1 MSVLQDQLRPAS
13 WRGVA
18 FAVEE
23 AGASVGRRVQ
33 VHEYPKRDKPFV
45 EDLGRGLRTV
55 PVTAVI
61 VGLDYIERVSRLLAE
76 AEKPGAGTLVHPWL
90 GTMQVTLSEPARVQ
104 FSSKGLGRAVVDFVF
119 VEAGE
124 LLFPVAQPATQ
135 QAAREQADKLS
146 AASQGDFA
154 ESFKTDGAADF
165 VGQDAIDKLREVADS
180 VAAGLSSIPGLGSL
194 ASVAGKAAQWQAL
207 INNPAALARSLAG
220 SLGLSGLI
228 GAAGDVSGL
237 IRGLLSFIGGFGDSG
252 APAVLSPG
260 RAQAHA
266 NSVAV
271 TGLVRR
277 VLLAQAVGASA
288 SYPADVFDDAV
299 SLRDQLLAAI
309 DAEALLAGDAAYRAL
324 LASRAS
330 VWRDLTDRSQGSAR
344 LRTVRPL
351 VPVPALV
358 LSYDLYEDAARDA
371 EIVARNGVRHP
382 GFVPASD
389 IRVLST

>member
-13 WRGVA
+13 WRGLT
-18 FAVEE
+18 FPVED
-23 AGASVGRRVQ
+23 AGVTVGRRVQ

-45 EDLGRGLRTV
+45 DGLRTV

-61 VGLDYIERVSRLLAE
+61 VGLDYIERVNRLLAE

-90 GTMQVTLSEPARVQ
+90 GTMQVTLSEPVRAQ

-124 LLFPVAQPATQ
+124 LVFPVAQPATQ

-146 AASQGDFA
+146 AASQADFA

-165 VGQDAIDKLREVADS
+165 VGQDALAKLGEVGDAVS
-180 VAAGLSSIPGLGSL
+180 AGLSAVLPGLQQL
-194 ASVAGKAAQWQAL
+194 AGLQAQVTRWQAL
-207 INNPAALARSLAG
+207 IDNPAALAAAVAG
-220 SLGLSGLI
+220 TLGLSGVFGL
-228 GAAGDVSGL
+228 ASDVSGL
-237 IRGLLSFIGGFGDSG
+237 VRGLLAFVAGFRDDDG
-252 APAVLSPG
+252 PVVQSPG

-266 NSVAV
+266 NSIAI

-277 VLLAQAVGASA
+277 VVLAQAVGASA
-288 SYPADVFDDAV
+288 SYPADVYDDAV

-324 LASRAS
+324 LASRAA

-351 VPVPALV
+351 VPVPALA
-358 LSYDLYEDAARDA
+358 LAYDLYEDAGRDA
-371 EIVARNGVRHP
+371 EITARNRVRHP